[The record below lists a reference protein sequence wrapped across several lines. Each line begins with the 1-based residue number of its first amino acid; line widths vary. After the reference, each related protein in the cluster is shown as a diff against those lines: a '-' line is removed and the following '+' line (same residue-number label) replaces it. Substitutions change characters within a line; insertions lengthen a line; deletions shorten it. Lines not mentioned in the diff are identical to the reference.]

1 MALEF
6 NAAAA
11 TSQYYTGPASIVLP
25 NSDWAIVVGFKPQL
39 AGSDLESY
47 LISSGTFGAFNSLNL
62 NVENSF
68 GTYNVSVFG
77 ASAGASI
84 TFTSAGASY
93 NIWSYISISRVGNS
107 IFLRNCRIN
116 DSNIV
121 VAGDYIATAS
131 VVGIGAVTLTN
142 LRLGSATVGGSRD
155 MHGSI
160 SQLLIYNGTFTANH
174 LELIA
179 SGVKPNDPYLMRALT
194 LRCQV
199 KSTGDSGVAPSS
211 LADLSGNSNNFTL
224 ASGAPTLSVNDTAS
238 QASNTYTASGSGVTA
253 ILYGLTAP
261 SNVQISGKT
270 AVVSSTN
277 ALSDAQGIWVRKG
290 SNHLISGNDVYGDA
304 PAGFFI
310 SAGEYSG
317 TVLNAVTISGNAVRG
332 NNKWYL
338 NTPHGIGVGLNTSN
352 SMIENNIIADTH
364 VGIVAYLCASGTA
377 RGNLI
382 RSVWGPACYAKG
394 TTAFTFDSNIILIDK
409 YLATAN
415 AALAGTYQDTTN
427 CTAATFSNNIVIV
440 KDASKLRALG
450 QISGLVAA
458 SSTPQPVTFTNNI
471 YIIPDTINVA
481 TAQLF
486 VYLGTSPAAANY
498 TYSQWLTIA
507 TGGASVTGDRI
518 IQLSVDEI
526 NKLYSFYQNK
536 LLYGLSSGLID
547 NLAST

>member
-6 NAAAA
+6 NAGAAP
-11 TSQYYTGPASIVLP
+11 SQYYTGPASIVLP
-25 NSDWAIVVGFKPQL
+25 DSDWAIVVGFKPQL
-39 AGSDLESY
+39 AGSDSESY

-84 TFTSAGASY
+84 TFTSTGASY

-179 SGVKPNDPYLMRALT
+179 SGVNPNDPYLMRALT

-199 KSTGDSGVAPSS
+199 KNTDESGNAPAS
-211 LADLSGNSNNFTL
+211 LSDLSGNSNNFTL
-224 ASGAPTLSVNDTAS
+224 ASGSPTLSTNDTAS
-238 QASNTYTASGSGVTA
+238 QASTTYTASGSGVTA
-253 ILYGLTAP
+253 IMYGLTAP
-261 SNVQISGKT
+261 SNVQVSGKT
-270 AVVSSTN
+270 AFVSSTN
-277 ALSDAQGIWVRKG
+277 PLSDAQGIWFRKG
-290 SNHLISGNDVYGDA
+290 SNHLAVGNDIYADV

-310 SAGEYSG
+310 SVGEYSG
-317 TVLNAVTISGNAVRG
+317 AVLNAVTIACNSVRG
-332 NNKWYL
+332 NPRWIA

-352 SMIENNIIADTH
+352 SLIENNSISDTH
-364 VGIVAYLCASGTA
+364 VGIVAYLCASGMA
-377 RGNLI
+377 RSNFI

-415 AALAGTYQDTTN
+415 AALAGTYQDSTN
-427 CTAATFSNNIVIV
+427 CTAATFSNNVVLV

-486 VYLGTSPAAANY
+486 VYLGASPAAANY
-498 TYSQWLTIA
+498 TYAQWLAISA
-507 TGGASVTGDRI
+507 GGASVTGDRI
-518 IQLSVDEI
+518 IQLPQNQI
-526 NKLYSFYQNK
+526 NKIYDSIISAQK
-536 LLYGLSSGLID
+536 LQMLTSRLLR
-547 NLAST
+547 